1 MYSCKMLIDNM
12 LVPALPHLLDEGKS
26 YEETC
31 SPSYVMT
38 GKKRPAKARSA
49 IPENWTDFCII
60 HLFIHLFTHF
70 FSVPFG

>member
-1 MYSCKMLIDNM
+1 MLIDNM
-12 LVPALPHLLDEGKS
+12 LVPALPHLIDEGKN

-31 SPSYVMT
+31 STVLCDDWPET
-38 GKKRPAKARSA
+38 PAKARSA

-60 HLFIHLFTHF
+60 HLFIHLFTHY